1 MTTSSQQ
8 TVLTDDEIAC
18 LRELAKGI
26 TKPADNPEVCALM
39 AKGMVESPSAGCKL
53 TPAGMHAVNVSGPG
67 KVPGIDT

>member
-8 TVLTDDEIAC
+8 TVLTDGEIAC

-26 TKPADNPEVCALM
+26 TQSADTPEVGALV
-39 AKGMVESPSAGCKL
+39 AKGMVEAQPSGCRL

-67 KVPGIDT
+67 NVAGIDG